1 MSDEPS
7 GVLDLLGVL
16 LLLLGDFRNM
26 TEELQLPVEQ
36 LEKTDVFLNYTGCKV
51 APEVLVEVPVDVP
64 PLTDLH
70 GLVVLVEVALRLP
83 DAVEEDDLE
92 AGDAEEGH
100 RDADLQVGAQVGL
113 HILPCELCEAVIQG
127 LVKQLL
133 VQDCD
138 LELLAAHL

>member
-51 APEVLVEVPVDVP
+51 APEVLVEVPVDVT

-70 GLVVLVEVALRLP
+70 GLVVLIEVALRLP

-100 RDADLQVGAQVGL
+100 
-113 HILPCELCEAVIQG
+113 
-127 LVKQLL
+127 
-133 VQDCD
+133 
-138 LELLAAHL
+138 